1 MKPPK
6 KPIKQDRWYT
16 DQYTSYEEY
25 DGGWSLPPYQKIIFH
40 YEVLVSY
47 ERDLEL
53 VKQGDKKIISEYAE
67 AVDATIYH
75 YGKKYTPQE
84 ETIEYLEW
92 QIELKKDE
100 FMYDLRDLREEIYG
114 YHGSVPE

>member
-16 DQYTSYEEY
+16 VQYTPYEEY
-25 DGGWSLPPYQKIIFH
+25 TNYYPHAYWSLVYC
-40 YEVLVSY
+40 YESIVDY
-47 ERDLEL
+47 EKDLER
-53 VKQGDKKIISEYAE
+53 VKQGDKEVISQYAE

-75 YGKKYTPQE
+75 YGKKTTPQE
-84 ETIEYLEW
+84 DTIEYLEW

-100 FMYDLRDLREEIYG
+100 FMYDLRDLRAEIYG
-114 YHGSVPE
+114 YYGNVPA